1 RAGELFSII
10 PLMGLAD
17 HLVNGGMPFDLPV
30 LKPYFLPDGI
40 WPRPEELAPYASFL
54 DARIRYRRIS
64 ELLRSVAGLTIWE
77 TQDHALIPGDH
88 LVREF
93 IGGSTLKI
101 PHNE

>member
-1 RAGELFSII
+1 
-10 PLMGLAD
+10 
-17 HLVNGGMPFDLPV
+17 
-30 LKPYFLPDGI
+30 
-40 WPRPEELAPYASFL
+40 L

-93 IGGSTLKI
+93 IGGSTLRI